1 MENLNNI
8 LTDVAKT
15 TEEKNN
21 AYEKMKSL
29 NDIKSEE
36 ASLEKKIKDSFN
48 ISSVVT
54 VDGDKINVVASKTD
68 HTKELANNIMR
79 TIQDNYENKMYV
91 SVKFE

>member
-1 MENLNNI
+1 M
-8 LTDVAKT
+8 K
-15 TEEKNN
+15 
-21 AYEKMKSL
+21 KMKSL

-36 ASLEKKIKDSFN
+36 SNLEKKIKDSFN

-54 VDGDKINVVASKTD
+54 VDGDKINVTAAKKD